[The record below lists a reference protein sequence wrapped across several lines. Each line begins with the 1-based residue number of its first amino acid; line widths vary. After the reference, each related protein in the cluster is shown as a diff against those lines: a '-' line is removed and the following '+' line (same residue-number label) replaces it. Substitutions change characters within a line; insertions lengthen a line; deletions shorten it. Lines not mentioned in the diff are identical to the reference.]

1 MTARLMAEASRGAE
15 GVPGAV
21 VATQAAGAM
30 PDGMLAVEMAAHEDA
45 QAGTGAA
52 ARLLG
57 DLERHAGGGDDIV
70 PPDHAFFLDAEDL
83 VEIGAAEGHEGRD
96 GIGRRPGELGVEAGE
111 EALAQIAIGHGDG
124 GDAGESQ
131 LVHEAA
137 LQGAIGALAAPA
149 RLWRIAQDVLD
160 TKAGEGA
167 ADLSGMPTIDR
178 AARGRCMR
186 GPVGAIE
193 RHGQAVTLKHGVQ
206 GRHDGGDAFAAVAQF
221 GIEDLLG
228 GVIDDDDH
236 GEPQLGHQ
244 GEPLMPTAI
253 EVQQLP
259 EARAGLAAAAMA
271 AAGLMFGDQARGL
284 ERLFHEG
291 VAEAH
296 AVLPA
301 GELMKV
307 ADVEAPIA
315 IPGKGEQ
322 VLGLRERGPRW
333 RPRLAS
339 TIEQAVIAEVLE
351 LPAQASDAA
360 GASSEDVGRLQPSEL
375 AVHSAKEYR
384 LDLHGAL
391 HGAERIGH
399 GHLLGG
405 HSSHA
410 AR

>member
-1 MTARLMAEASRGAE
+1 MAEASRGAE

-149 RLWRIAQDVLD
+149 RLGRIAQDVLD
-160 TKAGEGA
+160 AKAGEGA

-186 GPVGAIE
+186 GPVGAIGIE

-206 GRHDGGDAFAAVAQF
+206 GRHDGGDAFAAGAQF

-228 GVIDDDDH
+228 GVIDADDH
-236 GEPQLGHQ
+236 GEPPRGHQ

-307 ADVEAPIA
+307 ADVEALIA
-315 IPGKGEQ
+315 IPVKGEQ
-322 VLGLRERGPRW
+322 VLDLRERGPLGR
-333 RPRLAS
+333 RRLAS

-375 AVHSAKEYR
+375 AVDSAKDDL